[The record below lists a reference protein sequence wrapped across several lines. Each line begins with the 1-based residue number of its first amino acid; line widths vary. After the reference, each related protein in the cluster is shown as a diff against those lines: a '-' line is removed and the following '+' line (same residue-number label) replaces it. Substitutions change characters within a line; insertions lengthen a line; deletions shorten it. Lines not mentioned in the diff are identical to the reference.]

1 MELAKIIKILHNRF
15 YEIYILHVNNKRVI
29 ISTTDKFNTDFA
41 ILKLSQTNTVDF
53 QFIKSLTCQDFSF
66 LQLEKLRGN

>member
-1 MELAKIIKILHNRF
+1 YI
-15 YEIYILHVNNKRVI
+15 YIYILHVNNKRVI

>member
-1 MELAKIIKILHNRF
+1 MIYI
-15 YEIYILHVNNKRVI
+15 YIYILHVNNKRVI

>member
-1 MELAKIIKILHNRF
+1 MI
-15 YEIYILHVNNKRVI
+15 YIYILHVNNKRVI